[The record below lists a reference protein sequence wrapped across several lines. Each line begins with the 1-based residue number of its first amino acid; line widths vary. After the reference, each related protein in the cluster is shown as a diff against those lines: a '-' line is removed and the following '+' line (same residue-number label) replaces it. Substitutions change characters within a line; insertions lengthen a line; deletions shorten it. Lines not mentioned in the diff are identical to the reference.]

1 MLPARQK
8 VGVREVAAAAGV
20 SAQTVSRVLN
30 EHPSIRDETRQ
41 RVLGAMATL
50 NYRVNNAA
58 RALGTRESR
67 TLGIVA
73 SDTALFGPAVGI
85 AAVEAAARTA
95 GRWVATTYADATE
108 EASVDDAVD
117 HLLGQGVD
125 GIVLVAL
132 RAGTRQLLEKR
143 AAGIPIVELH
153 GGDGQRVQRDAAVLA
168 VEHLVS
174 LGHRRIARLG
184 GPESWLEES
193 ARAAGFTDALSSH
206 GLECV
211 REWRGNWSAADGAAC
226 AAEVAAAV
234 RRSGGPTA
242 IVVANDQ
249 MALGLTTGLREAG
262 VRVPED
268 LSIVGFDD
276 NPDAAYYRP
285 ALTTIRVDVVA
296 EGGRCVADVLGLS
309 ALASAQ
315 SPVLI
320 ERDST
325 ARPARS

>member
-1 MLPARQK
+1 M
-8 VGVREVAAAAGV
+8 
-20 SAQTVSRVLN
+20 T
-30 EHPSIRDETRQ
+30 
-41 RVLGAMATL
+41 TL

-73 SDTALFGPAVGI
+73 SDTALYGPAVGI

-95 GRWVATTYADATE
+95 GRWVATTYADATD
-108 EASVDDAVD
+108 EASVDDALN

-132 RAGTRQLLEKR
+132 RAGARHVLEER
-143 AAGIPIVELH
+143 AAGIPVVELH
-153 GGDGQRVQRDAAVLA
+153 GGAGQQVQHDAAALT

-184 GPESWLEES
+184 GPVSWVEES
-193 ARAAGFTDALSSH
+193 ARAAGFTAALATH
-206 GLECV
+206 GLTCV
-211 REWRGNWSAADGAAC
+211 REWRGNWAAADGAEC
-226 AAEVAAAV
+226 AAEVATAV
-234 RRSGGPTA
+234 RHSDGPTA

-249 MALGLTTGLREAG
+249 MALGLITGLREAG

-268 LSIVGFDD
+268 LSIIGFDD

-296 EGGRCVADVLGLS
+296 EASRCVADVLGL
-309 ALASAQ
+309 AASASLQ
-315 SPVLI
+315 VPVLI

-325 ARPARS
+325 ASRDRS